1 MPPSPTNVVILGAG
15 VIGLTVAHVLTE
27 GEGSNLFNVTIVAR
41 DMPEDLT
48 SQAFASPWAGADWSP
63 MQPGERLIRWEKYTF
78 NKFWSMIPTGLVRGL
93 PYKIYS
99 TRGVEDVE
107 KLTSWWK
114 EIPRDFRVLPSD
126 HPFPADF
133 TSGVEFETFSVNPW
147 VYLPWL
153 KSELESRGVS
163 FSRRRVNSL
172 DEAFGLAGE
181 SGAVINATGLGAR
194 SLFGV
199 EDMKVYPVR
208 GQTILVYSPNV
219 KECISLA
226 PTAGPT
232 KPEKLTYI
240 IPRGSTP
247 GMVLL
252 GGTFEPNNW
261 DTSIS
266 IPTANYILARAKE
279 VMPALNEPTTRI
291 HAHNVGLRPARE
303 GGPRVEAQFVD
314 VPSTDDLIPKL
325 SDASESADTKTRLV
339 VHAYGFG
346 PAGYQQSWGAAEE
359 AVRLLKENLLQ

>member
-1 MPPSPTNVVILGAG
+1 MPQSPTNVVILGAG

-63 MQPGERLIRWEKYTF
+63 MQPDERLIRWEKHTF
-78 NKFWSMIPTGLVRGL
+78 NKFWSLIPTGLVKGV
-93 PYKIYS
+93 PYLIYS
-99 TRGVEDVE
+99 SAGVEDIE
-107 KLTSWWK
+107 KVTSWWK
-114 EIPRDFRVLPSD
+114 GIPRDFRVLPSD
-126 HPFPADF
+126 HPFPADL
-133 TSGVEFETFSVNPW
+133 TSGVQFETFSVNPE

-153 KSELESRGVS
+153 KSELEKRGVR

-172 DEAFGLAGE
+172 DEACGLAGE
-181 SGAVINATGLGAR
+181 RGAVINATGLGAR

-199 EDMKVYPVR
+199 EDTKVYPIR
-208 GQTILVYSPNV
+208 GQTVLVYSPNA
-219 KECISLA
+219 KECVTIA
-226 PTAGPT
+226 PAGTT
-232 KPEKLTYI
+232 KPDKVTYV
-240 IPRGSTP
+240 IPRASTP

-252 GGTFEPNNW
+252 GGTYEANNW

-266 IPTANYILARAKE
+266 VPSANRILARAKE
-279 VMPALNEPTTRI
+279 VVPALNEPTTRI

-303 GGPRVEAQFVD
+303 GGPRVEAQFIN
-314 VPSTDDLIPKL
+314 VPSTDDLIPRP
-325 SDASESADTKTRLV
+325 SDASADTKTSLV

-359 AVRLLKENLLQ
+359 AVKLLKENLPQ